1 MGIYRAPREIIH
13 KSGAT
18 LLEMKSNKENAN
30 CCGAGGGVRAGYPEL
45 ADDLRQNVL
54 AEAKETGAEVLLSA
68 CPFCVYHLREGAKK
82 ALKVADITEFLAENL
97 KETI

>member
-1 MGIYRAPREIIH
+1 MGIYQAPREIIH

-30 CCGAGGGVRAGYPEL
+30 CCGAGGGVRAGYPDL

-68 CPFCVYHLREGAKK
+68 CPFCAFHLREGAKET
-82 ALKVADITEFLAENL
+82 LKVADITEFLAENL
-97 KETI
+97 K